1 MTATRLLSSAVMLV
15 ALCACF
21 PDRALEVRTIS
32 LDRLTGRQAAEL
44 ASPYLSKQGTV
55 VTSSEMLNTITVR
68 DHSRNV
74 ERIRSMLSARD
85 ASPANISLHFQ
96 VIRATEAGGVE
107 AGLERIAGAL
117 TEMLRYEGYALMTEA
132 VVSGSERATT
142 TQTLDGGGIPLE
154 LGVRVAD
161 VRGTSRNGS
170 VELDVDLSRPQ
181 GRLLSTNVVIPVGET
196 VVLGTAYPGEI
207 GSALI
212 LTVRGEIGTQK
223 LRASR
228 TPRGDHVQPYMRDGH
243 DIEGVAPGARPAVG
257 TSVPLSSG
265 TTVTPAAAPPV
276 RTKSVK
282 TTIGTDTRVRS
293 PARTQAAPPPTP

>member
-1 MTATRLLSSAVMLV
+1 MTAARLFTTAVILV
-15 ALCACF
+15 VLCACF

-44 ASPYLSKQGTV
+44 ATPYLSKQGLV
-55 VTSSEMLNTITVR
+55 STSSEMLNTITVR

-96 VIRATEAGGVE
+96 VIRATEVGGVE

-142 TQTLDGGGIPLE
+142 TQTLDGGGVPLE

-196 VVLGTAYPGEI
+196 VVLGTAFPGEM

-212 LTVRGEIGTQK
+212 LTVRGEIGTQR
-223 LRASR
+223 LRTTSR
-228 TPRGDHVQPYMRDGH
+228 SRQPMAVEPYMKDHEVAPSARAHAGPVSGAAVGAGGRIEEGAAITPRS
-243 DIEGVAPGARPAVG
+243 RPP
-257 TSVPLSSG
+257 SK
-265 TTVTPAAAPPV
+265 TTG
-276 RTKSVK
+276 RGSTKSVVPASP
-282 TTIGTDTRVRS
+282 RV
-293 PARTQAAPPPTP
+293 TPPPAP

>member
-1 MTATRLLSSAVMLV
+1 MTATRLFTFAAMLLI
-15 ALCACF
+15 LCACF

-32 LDRLTGRQAAEL
+32 LDRLTGKQAAEL

-55 VTSSEMLNTITVR
+55 IANAELLNTITVR

-74 ERIRSMLSARD
+74 ERIRSMLSSRD

-96 VIRATEAGGVE
+96 VIRATDAGVVE
-107 AGLERIAGAL
+107 AGLERIAGVL
-117 TEMLRYEGYALMTEA
+117 NEMLRYEGYALMTEA

-142 TQTLDGGGIPLE
+142 TQTLDGGGVPLE

-161 VRGTSRNGS
+161 VRGTGRNGS

-212 LTVRGEIGTQK
+212 LTVRGEMGAQK
-223 LRASR
+223 LRAR
-228 TPRGDHVQPYMRDGH
+228 AQPTRVDYAEPYMKDAPRAAAGAAIGAGLGH
-243 DIEGVAPGARPAVG
+243 DSRAV
-257 TSVPLSSG
+257 PIRSG
-265 TTVTPAAAPPV
+265 TKTTTGAAIGGKASTPAKTRAVPP
-276 RTKSVK
+276 R
-282 TTIGTDTRVRS
+282 
-293 PARTQAAPPPTP
+293 AAPPPTP

>member
-1 MTATRLLSSAVMLV
+1 MTAARLFTAAAILV
-15 ALCACF
+15 VLCACF
-21 PDRALEVRTIS
+21 PERSLEVRTIS

-44 ASPYLSKQGTV
+44 ATPYLSKQGMV
-55 VTSSEMLNTITVR
+55 STSAEMLNTITVR

-96 VIRATEAGGVE
+96 VIRATDVGGVE

-117 TEMLRYEGYALMTEA
+117 TEMLRYEGYALLTEA

-142 TQTLDGGGIPLE
+142 TQTLDGGGVPLE

-196 VVLGTAYPGEI
+196 VVLGTAFPGEM

-212 LTVRGEIGTQK
+212 LTVRGEMGTQRVRTTSRSK
-223 LRASR
+223 QPITVDMIDHEVAPARAHAGPVSGAAVGAGGRIEGGTDTPRSR
-228 TPRGDHVQPYMRDGH
+228 TP
-243 DIEGVAPGARPAVG
+243 
-257 TSVPLSSG
+257 SK
-265 TTVTPAAAPPV
+265 TTIRAT
-276 RTKSVK
+276 TKSVVPASP
-282 TTIGTDTRVRS
+282 RV
-293 PARTQAAPPPTP
+293 TPPPAP